1 MKRFGRPQCPYCGK
15 KVGILNTWTLKKR
28 GEYTCPRCQGL
39 SNVVLDIFVPLFA
52 AIAIVVALFSFIVNR
67 VGEYPITLATF
78 LWILG
83 PFLVFY
89 IVSLF
94 LVHLRRPVL
103 HRTEKPERKEENVK
117 VYRPHTDAQ
126 RMAERAKVKQE
137 QEKEGNKNMASQAP
151 TGPQNRHTPKI

>member
-1 MKRFGRPQCPYCGK
+1 MKRLGRPQCPYCGK

-52 AIAIVVALFSFIVNR
+52 AIAIVVALFSFIINR

-83 PFLVFY
+83 PPCFAPY
-89 IVSLF
+89 RKTGEK
-94 LVHLRRPVL
+94 RRECEGLSPSYRCPA
-103 HRTEKPERKEENVK
+103 HGRTYQSKAGTGKRRK
-117 VYRPHTDAQ
+117 
-126 RMAERAKVKQE
+126 
-137 QEKEGNKNMASQAP
+137 
-151 TGPQNRHTPKI
+151 

>member
-15 KVGILNTWTLKKR
+15 KVGILNTWTLRKR

-52 AIAIVVALFSFIVNR
+52 ALAILVALFSFVINR

-103 HRTEKPERKEENVK
+103 HRTEKSDGKKEK
-117 VYRPHTDAQ
+117 VQVYHPRTDAQ
-126 RMAERAKVKQE
+126 RMAERAKAQRE
-137 QEKEGNKNMASQAP
+137 QEKAVNGEEASQGS